1 MIDRIQTN
9 VEDVKKKH
17 SAILSAPQT
26 DESEFNLSSGITYSS
41 ASTCILLS
49 RETTNELH
57 SGLWVISRRQK
68 AFSVKMVSF
77 TEICR
82 RIQRSI
88 GGLNQTTSCLFKY
101 QRVVYINNDASV
113 YLIISIIS
121 LLYHDQSPSF
131 IFDNYFADE
140 SQYSLSLGDID
151 QKRGK
156 CLGRSSEM
164 NQHFVSRLIVDPSRN
179 FSSVEGSLGV
189 KFKFAHCT

>member
-88 GGLNQTTSCLFKY
+88 EGLNQTTSGLFKY
-101 QRVVYINNDASV
+101 
-113 YLIISIIS
+113 
-121 LLYHDQSPSF
+121 
-131 IFDNYFADE
+131 
-140 SQYSLSLGDID
+140 
-151 QKRGK
+151 
-156 CLGRSSEM
+156 
-164 NQHFVSRLIVDPSRN
+164 
-179 FSSVEGSLGV
+179 
-189 KFKFAHCT
+189 